1 MIDEKGGRSRCI
13 FCDSIAAAF
22 WYHETRAIIYLYIT
36 FCTKFTPL
44 NVLHSSGCTCR
55 TWVGS
60 STSQVRFCKL
70 KLCMCDREEVKCDSK
85 SLRGRVN
92 IEEMKTDRQTARNR
106 DEQRQMEEDER
117 QSKLMEIKLAYITV
131 DSKHPFFLSFP
142 LQSLSF
148 FPPLSYSLPISIFLS
163 LFFRHSLYLS
173 LTISI
178 SPTPWHNSMICPD
191 SQALKWS

>member
-1 MIDEKGGRSRCI
+1 M

-22 WYHETRAIIYLYIT
+22 WYYETRAIIYLYIT
-36 FCTKFTPL
+36 SCTKFTPL

-92 IEEMKTDRQTARNR
+92 IEEVKTDRQTARNR

-131 DSKHPFFLSFP
+131 DSKQRFFSLISTSISFFLP
-142 LQSLSF
+142 ASLL
-148 FPPLSYSLPISIFLS
+148 LSPY
-163 LFFRHSLYLS
+163 LYLS
-173 LTISI
+173 LLIFPSLSVSFSLYLYLSHVLT
-178 SPTPWHNSMICPD
+178 
-191 SQALKWS
+191 